1 MARHSLRLVFAFA
14 LASVLASQNPEISL
28 PLSRE
33 HPVER
38 EISGGQ
44 VHTYRLDLSAG
55 EYASLSVEQRG
66 IDLYAQVVDP
76 GGTIVEFDAESRKQ
90 GTEPVIV
97 VAGAPTR
104 YEVRIQPRYAKDPP
118 GRYVIRVD
126 EVRPATDRD
135 RDLFESYRLGSEA
148 NRLTELSKLDDA
160 VQTAERALALREKVS
175 EPRDPYR
182 GYLLYRVATLK
193 RITGDYPGAEQTYRR
208 AIAAREEVLGR
219 EDPQTAV
226 AMRGLGQLYM
236 SMGDYVRAEPL
247 LQQGL
252 EIVERTLGGDDPLV
266 ALGLRLTGLLHE
278 YRHDLD
284 RARADLERAV
294 AIAEKRYG
302 SKDIELVAVVH
313 DLANCYLSLNDY
325 DRAVPMLEKAL
336 KVTEEKFGKEHFQT
350 ASSLA
355 NLGFIALEKK
365 QYDRAL
371 GLLQR
376 AAAVREKNLGA
387 GHPDTAMVVNQI
399 ADVYHATGDYAKSLE
414 VRQKALDALA
424 LAAGPY
430 HRLTQI
436 ALEGFAI
443 TYAAS
448 GQPSRALD
456 YQRRAEEI
464 QEKNISLNLAI
475 GSEREKLEYVQQAS
489 VLTDRTLSF
498 QTRLAFGDPAALDLA
513 ALVLLQRKGRVMD
526 ALSGSIAVLRQRL
539 GEDDR
544 KLLDQLSGTNT
555 KLAKLALS
563 GPGRMPAADY
573 AKQLATL
580 DAERE
585 KLEAAISTRSAEFR
599 AQSQPVALPAVKAA
613 IPTGAALIE
622 FAAYRPFDPRR
633 ARTDAYGPAHYVAYV
648 LRSSGEGQSV
658 ELGPAREIDD
668 AVAALRQA
676 LRDSHRTDV
685 RQLARALDRR
695 IMEPVRRLLGD
706 TRQLL
711 VSPDGALNLIPF
723 EALVDERGAY
733 LLERYSITYLTT
745 GRDLLRMQV
754 PLESRRRPVVFADPL
769 FGEPSASYTAR
780 ADRTTAST
788 GRRSVTTGADLSTV
802 YFAPLAGTATE
813 ARSIQSLFPEAEL
826 FTGSQATKTALA
838 RIEAPRILHI
848 ATHGFFLEDF
858 PKWQE
863 KGTRAISAR
872 ANLENPLLRSGLAL
886 AGANLKR
893 EGKDDGILT
902 ALEAA
907 SLNLWGTKVVTL
919 SACETGIGEVKNG
932 EGIYGLRRAFFLA
945 GAEALVMSLW
955 PVSDQ
960 VTRQIM
966 TGYYTGLKNGLG
978 RGEALRQVQLAL
990 LRSKDRRHPFYWASF
1005 IEAGN
1010 WKNLDGK

>member
-1 MARHSLRLVFAFA
+1 MALHFLRLAFPVA
-14 LASVLASQNPEISL
+14 FVCVLASQEAQSPQL
-28 PLSRE
+28 LTRE
-33 HPVER
+33 HSVEG

-44 VHTYRLDLSAG
+44 VRAYRLALTAG
-55 EYASLSVEQRG
+55 EYAGLSVEQRG
-66 IDLYAQVVDP
+66 IDVFVQVVEP
-76 GGTIVEFDAESRKQ
+76 GGAIVEFDAESRKQ
-90 GTEPVIV
+90 GIEPVIV
-97 VAGAPTR
+97 VAGPAAS
-104 YEVRIQPRYAKDPP
+104 YELRIQPRYAKDPP
-118 GRYVIRVD
+118 GRYMIRIE
-126 EVRPATDRD
+126 EVRPATERD

-160 VQTAERALALREKVS
+160 VQTVERALAMQEKLS
-175 EPRDPYR
+175 QPDDRYR
-182 GYLLYRVATLK
+182 GYLLFRVATLK
-193 RITGDYPGAEQTYRR
+193 RIKGDYPGAEQSYRR

-236 SMGDYVRAEPL
+236 SMGDYVRAAPL
-247 LQQGL
+247 LQQGV

-284 RARADLERAV
+284 GARADLERAV

-302 SKDIELVAVVH
+302 SKDIELVAVLH
-313 DLANCYLSLNDY
+313 DLANCYLELSDY
-325 DRAVPMLEKAL
+325 DRAEPMLEKAL
-336 KVTEEKFGKEHFQT
+336 RVTEEKFGKGHFQT

-365 QYDRAL
+365 QYARAL
-371 GLLQR
+371 GLLES
-376 AAAVREKNLGA
+376 AASVREKNIGA

-399 ADVYHATGDYAKSLE
+399 ADVYQAMGDYAKSLE
-414 VRQKALDALA
+414 MRRKALDALA
-424 LAAGPY
+424 VAAGPY
-430 HRLTQI
+430 HRVTQI

-456 YQRRAEEI
+456 YQKRAEEI
-464 QEKNISLNLAI
+464 QEKNIALNLAI
-475 GSEREKLEYVQQAS
+475 GSEREKLEYLHEAS
-489 VLTDRTLSF
+489 SLTDRTLSF
-498 QTRLAFGDPAALDLA
+498 QAHLARGDPAALNLA

-526 ALSGSIAVLRQRL
+526 ALSGSVAVLRQRL

-544 KLLDQLSGTNT
+544 KLLDQLGATNT
-555 KLAKLALS
+555 RLAKLALG
-563 GPGRMPAADY
+563 GPGRMPPTEY
-573 AKQLATL
+573 AKQLAAL

-585 KLEAAISTRSAEFR
+585 KLEAGVSARSAEFR
-599 AQSQPVALPAVKAA
+599 AQSQSVALPAVRAA
-613 IPTGAALIE
+613 IPPGAALIE

-633 ARTDAYGPAHYVAYV
+633 DHVNAYGPAHYVAYV
-648 LRSSGEGQSV
+648 LRGQGEGQSV
-658 ELGPAREIDD
+658 ELGPAKEIDG

-685 RQLARALDRR
+685 RELARALDRR
-695 IMEPVRRLLGD
+695 IMEPVRHLLGD
-706 TRQLL
+706 ARQLL

-754 PLESRRRPVVFADPL
+754 PLESKHRPVVFADPL
-769 FGEPSASYTAR
+769 FGEPSSLHSAR
-780 ADRTTAST
+780 SDRTTASG
-788 GRRSVTTGADLSTV
+788 GRRSITTGADLSKV
-802 YFAPLAGTATE
+802 YFAPLAGAAEE

-826 FTGSQATKTALA
+826 FTGSQATKAALA
-838 RIEAPRILHI
+838 GIDAPRILHI
-848 ATHGFFLEDF
+848 ATHGFFLDDG

-863 KGTRAISAR
+863 SDARGISAR
-872 ANLENPLLRSGLAL
+872 ANFENPLLRSGLAL
-886 AGANLKR
+886 AGANLKQN
-893 EGKDDGILT
+893 GKDDGILT
-902 ALEAA
+902 ALEA
-907 SLNLWGTKVVTL
+907 SNLNLWGTKVVTL

-945 GAEALVMSLW
+945 GAETLVMSLW
-955 PVSDQ
+955 PVSDR
-960 VTRQIM
+960 VTRDIM

-990 LRSKDRRHPFYWASF
+990 LKSKDRRHPFYWASF

>member
-1 MARHSLRLVFAFA
+1 MACHPLRLVFALA
-14 LASVLASQNPEISL
+14 LVSMLASQNAQTSL
-28 PLSRE
+28 PLTLD
-33 HPVER
+33 HPAEG

-44 VHTYRLDLSAG
+44 VHAYRLALAAG

-66 IDLYAQVVDP
+66 IDVFVQVVEP
-76 GGTIVEFDAESRKQ
+76 GGTIVEFDAESRKR
-90 GTEPVIV
+90 GNEPVIV
-97 VAGAPTR
+97 VAGPAAS
-104 YEVRIQPRYAKDPP
+104 YEIRIQSRYAKDLP
-118 GRYVIRVD
+118 GRYTIRVE

-160 VQTAERALALREKVS
+160 VQTVERALALQEKVS
-175 EPRDPYR
+175 QPDNRYR

-193 RITGDYPGAEQTYRR
+193 RIRGDYPGAEQSYRR

-226 AMRGLGQLYM
+226 AVRGLGQLYM

-247 LQQGL
+247 LQQGV

-278 YRHDLD
+278 YRHDLN

-302 SKDIELVAVVH
+302 SKDIELVAVLH
-313 DLANCYLSLNDY
+313 DLANCYLSLSDY
-325 DRAVPMLEKAL
+325 DRAEPMLEKAL

-371 GLLQR
+371 ALLQR
-376 AAAVREKNLGA
+376 AASVREKNIGA

-399 ADVYHATGDYAKSLE
+399 ADVYQAMGDYPKSLE
-414 VRQKALDALA
+414 VRQKAFDTLA
-424 LAAGPY
+424 VAAGPY
-430 HRLTQI
+430 HRLTQS

-448 GQPSRALD
+448 GRPSRALD

-464 QEKNISLNLAI
+464 QEKNIALNLAI
-475 GSEREKLEYVQQAS
+475 GSEREKLEYLHQAS

-498 QTRLAFGDPAALDLA
+498 QTRLASGDPAALDLA
-513 ALVLLQRKGRVMD
+513 VLVLLQRKGRVMD

-539 GEDDR
+539 SEDDR
-544 KLLDQLSGTNT
+544 KLLDQLSGSNT
-555 KLAKLALS
+555 KLAKLALG
-563 GPGRMPAADY
+563 GPGRTPPTEY
-573 AKQLATL
+573 AKQLAAL

-585 KLEAAISTRSAEFR
+585 KLEAGVSARSAEFR
-599 AQSQPVALPAVKAA
+599 AQSQPVALPTVKAA
-613 IPTGAALIE
+613 IPPGAALIE

-633 ARTDAYGPAHYVAYV
+633 DRIDAYGPAHYVAYV
-648 LRSSGEGQSV
+648 LRSQGEGQSV
-658 ELGPAREIDD
+658 ELGPAKEIDD

-706 TRQLL
+706 ARQLL
-711 VSPDGALNLIPF
+711 VSPDGTLNLIPF

-754 PLESRRRPVVFADPL
+754 PLESKHRPVVFADPL
-769 FGEPSASYTAR
+769 FGEPPGLHTAR
-780 ADRTTAST
+780 ADRTTASA
-788 GRRSVTTGADLSTV
+788 GRRSITTGADRSTV
-802 YFAPLAGTATE
+802 YFAPLAGTAAE
-813 ARSIQSLFPEAEL
+813 ARGIQSLFPEAEL
-826 FTGSQATKTALA
+826 FTGKDATKAALT

-848 ATHGFFLEDF
+848 ATHGFFLDDE

-863 KGTRAISAR
+863 SNARGISAR

-886 AGANLKR
+886 AGANLKQD
-893 EGKDDGILT
+893 GKDDGILT
-902 ALEAA
+902 ALEA
-907 SLNLWGTKVVTL
+907 SNLNLWGTKVVTL

-955 PVSDQ
+955 PVSDR
-960 VTRQIM
+960 VTRDIM

-978 RGEALRQVQLAL
+978 RGEALREVQLAL
-990 LRSKDRRHPFYWASF
+990 LKSKDRRHPFYWASF

-1010 WKNLDGK
+1010 WKNLDGR